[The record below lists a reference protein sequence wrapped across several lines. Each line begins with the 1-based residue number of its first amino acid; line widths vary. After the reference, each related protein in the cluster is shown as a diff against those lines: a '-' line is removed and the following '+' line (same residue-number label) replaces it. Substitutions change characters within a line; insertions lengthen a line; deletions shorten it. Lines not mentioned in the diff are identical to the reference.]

1 MVDAMRNL
9 FDRERVALLFDEL
22 DEQAATLAGVFV
34 GFWAGVALVSML
46 FERAP

>member
-1 MVDAMRNL
+1 MSLSD
-9 FDRERVALLFDEL
+9 ERVALLFGKL
-22 DEQAATLAGVFV
+22 DDMAATLAGLFV